1 MSFSAEA
8 KNEICLQPP
17 KDEYI
22 AAELFAQ
29 TFVCGSIS
37 INSNGTGIRYS
48 TENMAVA
55 KRIYGSLTNFFAL
68 DALVEVKESQ
78 LKKKHTY
85 SVVAQG
91 AEKLLKILHA
101 EDLGAT
107 LPKEYAKDD
116 ENRLALLRGAFLGC
130 GSVSNPKKNYHLEF
144 VLSTSAFAEILKNLL
159 LYFNIKSK
167 IIHRK
172 QNYVVYLNEGDGIA
186 SLLTLLG
193 AHSSTLDLEN
203 VRVLKEMRNN
213 VNRAVNCDTANINK
227 TVNAALSQLENIS
240 IIDQNIGIDK
250 LSGPLQEAAAL
261 RINNPEATLQ
271 ELCEMCSATKSA
283 MNHRFRKLS
292 SIANTFKREE
302 SI

>member
-8 KNEICLQPP
+8 KNEICLQAP
-17 KDEYI
+17 KAEFV
-22 AAELFAQ
+22 AAELFAL

-37 INSNGTGIRYS
+37 INSKGSSLKYS

-55 KRIYGSLTNFFAL
+55 KRIYGLTKHFGL
-68 DALVEVKESQ
+68 DSLVEVKESQ

-85 SVVAQG
+85 SVVAEG
-91 AEKLLKILHA
+91 AQKLLKLLHA
-101 EDLGAT
+101 EELGMV
-107 LPKEYAKDD
+107 LPQEYATDG
-116 ENRLALLRGAFLGC
+116 ESRLSVLRGAFLGC
-130 GSVSNPKKNYHLEF
+130 GSVSNPRKNYHLEF
-144 VLSTSAFAEILKNLL
+144 VLNSSGFAEVLKDLMF
-159 LYFNIKSK
+159 YFNIKSK

-227 TVNAALSQLENIS
+227 TVNAALSQLENIN
-240 IIDQNIGIDK
+240 IIEKNIGIDK
-250 LSGPLQEAAAL
+250 LSGPLKEAAAL
-261 RINNPEATLQ
+261 RIDNPEATLQ
-271 ELCEMCSATKSA
+271 ELCEMCGATKSA

-292 SIANTFKREE
+292 SIANTYKREE

>member
-8 KNEICLQPP
+8 KNEICLHPP
-17 KDEYI
+17 KEKYI

-37 INSNGTGIRYS
+37 INSTGASLKYN

-55 KRIYGSLTNFFAL
+55 KRIYGSLTKFFAL
-68 DALVEVKESQ
+68 DALVEVKENQ

-85 SVVAQG
+85 SVVAHG
-91 AEKLLKILHA
+91 AENLLKMLHA
-101 EDLGAT
+101 EDLGMA
-107 LPKEYAKDD
+107 LPPEYSQDD
-116 ENRLALLRGAFLGC
+116 GSRLALLRGAFLGC

-144 VLSTSAFAEILKNLL
+144 VLNSSAFAEILKNLL
-159 LYFNIKSK
+159 LNFNIKSK

-227 TVNAALSQLENIS
+227 TVNAAMSQLENINT
-240 IIDQNIGIDK
+240 IDENLGIDK
-250 LSGPLQEAAAL
+250 LSGPLREAAAL

-271 ELCEMCSATKSA
+271 ELCEMCGATKSA